1 MPDNLLTHFAL
12 PVASYA
18 SLAGATA
25 GLLYALQPLAWQS
38 IALVGWCVGM
48 PVAMVA
54 GQLVFMG
61 GAGVAKAFGGQP
73 STDQRLINLANQ
85 AADAVGVKHPAVF
98 EVPSREPNAFA
109 ASGFGNRDTTVAVT
123 TGLREI
129 LSDEELGSV
138 LAHEMGHLRHSD
150 VARNMHVAAATAGL
164 GGIYQVGRVLLEGS
178 RRKSRKSS
186 SSSKKEKDEGDSG
199 AGLGLALMAAGAA
212 TEATA
217 HLVRLA
223 ASRSAEFKADRAA
236 AEAYGAQTMITALR
250 KIEEHAAKRP
260 ADLASASAGKAYAH
274 LMISG
279 GPAPKKKP
287 GNFFT
292 KALNALRTH
301 PPVDSRVAALEAA
314 AQAGLVPARRASSSW
329 F

>member
-1 MPDNLLTHFAL
+1 MPDNLLTHYAL
-12 PVASYA
+12 PAASYA

-73 STDQRLINLANQ
+73 STDKFLINLANQ
-85 AADAVGVKHPAVF
+85 AADAVGVKHPTVF

-164 GGIYQVGRVLLEGS
+164 GGIYQVGRVLLESS
-178 RRKSRKSS
+178 RRESRKDDDDDD
-186 SSSKKEKDEGDSG
+186 KEGGGG
-199 AGLGLALMAAGAA
+199 AGLGLGLMAAGAA